1 MMPPPNF
8 SGGATGGRT
17 PVPKAA
23 YEGELSHSMFSPSSF
38 YSIQQSPVS
47 RVRVFVIVSRDGPS
61 WAF

>member
-8 SGGATGGRT
+8 SGCAPGGRT

-23 YEGELSHSMFSPSSF
+23 GEGEVNHSMFSPSSF

-47 RVRVFVIVSRDGPS
+47 
-61 WAF
+61 